1 MTIIFAFIIIRLSAV
16 VSEDSDG
23 SNDDMTDEFD
33 NDINNL
39 CVEDDFDLINFEEEA
54 RKFNV
59 NYSSQKA
66 EQKCKTQT
74 LGPLSVETQPSTS
87 DQKLLENSSG
97 NVDKTGLLIEQS
109 QSESSSETAT
119 SRSILGQRNLI
130 DGKFSFRLACFLLF
144 KINYNNKVRFKVKV
158 FLASTFIFLITFL
171 SER

>member
-1 MTIIFAFIIIRLSAV
+1 MSAV

-23 SNDDMTDEFD
+23 SNDDMTEEFE

-59 NYSSQKA
+59 NYSNQKA

-87 DQKLLENSSG
+87 DQKLQLENNSG
-97 NVDKTGLLIEQS
+97 NVNVDKTKSSKDSGLLIEQS
-109 QSESSSETAT
+109 ESASSSETTT
-119 SRSILGQRNLI
+119 SRSTLGERNLI
-130 DGKFSFRLACFLLF
+130 DGKFSSVLDVSVFCCSKFI
-144 KINYNNKVRFKVKV
+144 KITKSHFMSKISKC
-158 FLASTFIFLITFL
+158 
-171 SER
+171 

>member
-1 MTIIFAFIIIRLSAV
+1 MTIIFEFIIRLSAV

-23 SNDDMTDEFD
+23 SNDDMTDEFE

-97 NVDKTGLLIEQS
+97 NVDKTKSSKDSGLLIEQS
-109 QSESSSETAT
+109 QSESSSATAT
-119 SRSILGQRNLI
+119 SRSILGQRNLV
-130 DGKFSFRLACFLLF
+130 DGKFSSVWRVFCCS
-144 KINYNNKVRFKVKV
+144 INYNNKVRFKVK
-158 FLASTFIFLITFL
+158 FS
-171 SER
+171 